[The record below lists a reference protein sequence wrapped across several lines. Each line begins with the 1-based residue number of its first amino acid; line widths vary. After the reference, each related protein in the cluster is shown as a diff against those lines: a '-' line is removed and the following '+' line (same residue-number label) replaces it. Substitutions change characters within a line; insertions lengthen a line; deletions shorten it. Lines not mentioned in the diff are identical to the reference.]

1 MSPLAN
7 PNRYILPPGADTLFN
22 PCQSFHRATA
32 EPSPAQPSPGPGQ
45 LSQGSQGQGKVNI
58 KSGCW
63 QHHQH
68 QQHQQWP
75 APWIISILISGQSH
89 HTSI

>member
-7 PNRYILPPGADTLFN
+7 PNRYILPPGADTLFK
-22 PCQSFHRATA
+22 PRQSFHRATA

-68 QQHQQWP
+68 QQWP
-75 APWIISILISGQSH
+75 APRIISILISGQSH